1 MYKWKDGM
9 KVTEKNDLYVFN
21 ADNGA
26 RAIARTRKGAY
37 KESVMCN

>member
-1 MYKWKDGM
+1 MEGWNESDR
-9 KVTEKNDLYVFN
+9 KNDLYVYD

-37 KESVMCN
+37 RANVMCN